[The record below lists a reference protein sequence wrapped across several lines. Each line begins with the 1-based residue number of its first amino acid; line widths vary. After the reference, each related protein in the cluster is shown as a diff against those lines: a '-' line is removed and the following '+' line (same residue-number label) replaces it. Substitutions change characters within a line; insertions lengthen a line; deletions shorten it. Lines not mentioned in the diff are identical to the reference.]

1 MSREFWNDTIN
12 NYRIPLG
19 EFQFRRA
26 YFASKYLYCE
36 DWGRINSFAFVREPV
51 SRALSMFR
59 FLQPEIRSYAIRL
72 QVRKCTASY
81 LFDLFL
87 EMLFMQR
94 ESVASSK
101 PFGLRF
107 ATHVNPVW
115 DDVVGSESNI
125 LLANLFRLDDLERGL
140 RKVYAECDL
149 VLPSSLSIF
158 SNKTPRSG
166 AIGTFVPSVSQREKV
181 LEFYQRDLIL
191 YTERCF
197 RFLD

>member
-1 MSREFWNDTIN
+1 
-12 NYRIPLG
+12 
-19 EFQFRRA
+19 
-26 YFASKYLYCE
+26 
-36 DWGRINSFAFVREPV
+36 
-51 SRALSMFR
+51 MFR

-72 QVRKCTASY
+72 HFRKCSASD

-107 ATHVNPVW
+107 STHVNPAW
-115 DDVVGSESNI
+115 DDVVGNESNI

-166 AIGTFVPSVSQREKV
+166 AIGAFVPSVSQREKV
-181 LEFYQRDLIL
+181 LEFYQKDLIL
-191 YTERCF
+191 YAEKCF